1 MSDVTVREADP
12 EDVDAIAD
20 VTGVPTRA
28 AERLLRERAVRVAE
42 HDESVVGVLA
52 YDADGDAVHVTRLA
66 GDADAAAA
74 LLEDPV
80 AFARAENL
88 PVEVVVPESESG
100 ALAAVTS
107 AGFERTGDGPQF
119 AGERTERYRL
129 APDGEE

>member
-20 VTGVPTRA
+20 VAGVPTRA

-42 HDESVVGVLA
+42 RDEAVVGVLA
-52 YDADGDAVHVTRLA
+52 YDADADAVHVTRLV
-66 GDADAAAA
+66 GDTDAAAA
-74 LLEDPV
+74 LLEEPI

-88 PVEVVVPESESG
+88 TVEVVVPESESG
-100 ALAAVTS
+100 ALDAVTS
-107 AGFERTGDGPQF
+107 AGFEAAGAGPRF

-129 APDGEE
+129 TPDGDE